1 MRISD
6 WSSDV
11 CSSDLVGDMPR
22 DGTPK
27 LPRRDAPR
35 LAIGSGWDDRPI
47 GAAEDGVE
55 MIAEGVELADHLARQ
70 MRLGDGAGAQH
81 WPKRVAAG
89 LPRRPF
95 RQAFEHR
102 DRLGD
107 RFDRHPARRLA
118 DARPALVEGRSDA
131 LSFDQAVLA
140 ARD

>member
-1 MRISD
+1 
-6 WSSDV
+6 
-11 CSSDLVGDMPR
+11 MPR

-47 GAAEDGVE
+47 GAAEDGLE

-81 WPKRVAAG
+81 WPQRVAAG

-95 RQAFEHR
+95 RKAFENP
-102 DRLGD
+102 DRLASGSASCWEGECGD
-107 RFDRHPARRLA
+107 VSTLVVA
-118 DARPALVEGRSDA
+118 D
-131 LSFDQAVLA
+131 SF
-140 ARD
+140 

>member
-11 CSSDLVGDMPR
+11 CSSDLLGAKPRCAGAGIALECGDRGVLVLDHAGDGAERTVGDMPR

-81 WPKRVAAG
+81 WPKRVA
-89 LPRRPF
+89 
-95 RQAFEHR
+95 EI
-102 DRLGD
+102 
-107 RFDRHPARRLA
+107 
-118 DARPALVEGRSDA
+118 GRA
-131 LSFDQAVLA
+131 HV
-140 ARD
+140 